1 VPVEESQY
9 DGNRIARSG
18 LDRRRFSLNAI
29 TSVFNYIVVIAIGI
43 WYTPFMLSRMP
54 EEVYGIIPLTTSF
67 LQYML
72 LLMTALSASIG
83 RFVTADLSRGDVA
96 AANATFNGFFFGGL
110 KLVSVISVAIVVFCI
125 ILPIRVP
132 SAYITETRFLAAAV
146 FGSSLLYGFSNVFD
160 TAIWATSRF
169 ELRNML
175 DITTAVLRN
184 ALVVVLFLLT
194 EPSLWQVAVAVTVTA
209 IFHASALFVVWKKLT
224 PELRIDAKAM
234 TAESRNVLFTTGGWV
249 LVMNLGTALLLSSD
263 LIVINRLF
271 DTAQGA
277 KYAVVLLWSTVLRG
291 VFGSLNASLM
301 PSLVAM
307 EARQD
312 NDYLLALSS
321 KTIRVSGALCAHGAG
336 LLAGLSL
343 PILQIWLHKPWVSE
357 VAPIAW
363 IVMFPLCF
371 EISFAPLLPAILTAR
386 PKVKLQALLSISCGL
401 LSVVLAIVLAKYANL
416 GMYGVAMGAAAGSL
430 LRYAILN
437 PLQAASAFDEVP
449 WYFYI
454 RQGVPTAL
462 RFVGTAITAYAASIY
477 LTPSS
482 LLSLAGCALAVT
494 VVTLPINMAFLPR
507 QDHVLFLKLLR
518 MSDKPAT

>member
-9 DGNRIARSG
+9 DGNRIAQSG

-110 KLVSVISVAIVVFCI
+110 KLVVVISVAIVAFCI

-132 SAYITETRFLAAAV
+132 AAYITETRILAAAV
-146 FGSSLLYGFSNVFD
+146 FGSSLLYGFANVFD

-169 ELRNML
+169 ELRNIL
-175 DITTAVLRN
+175 DITTATLRN
-184 ALVVVLFLLT
+184 AIVVVLFLLT
-194 EPSLWQVAVAVTVTA
+194 KPSLWQVAVAVTVTA
-209 IFHASALFVVWKKLT
+209 IVHATALFFTWKKLT
-224 PELRIDAKAM
+224 PELRIDASAM
-234 TAESRNVLFTTGGWV
+234 TDESRHVLFTTGGWV

-263 LIVINRLF
+263 LIVINRFF

-277 KYAVVLLWSTVLRG
+277 KYAVVLLWATVLRG

-321 KTIRVSGALCAHGAG
+321 KSIRVSGALCAHCAG

-343 PILQIWLHKPWVSE
+343 PILQVWLHKPWVTE

-363 IVMFPLCF
+363 FVLFPLCL

-386 PKVKLQALLSISCGL
+386 PKVKHQALISICCGL
-401 LSVVLAIVLAKYANL
+401 LSVTLAVVLAKLTQL
-416 GMYGVAMGAAAGSL
+416 GIYGVAMGAAAGSL
-430 LRYAILN
+430 ARYALLN
-437 PLQAASAFDEVP
+437 PLQAATGFEGVP

-454 RQGVPTAL
+454 RQGLPTAI
-462 RFVGTAITAYAASIY
+462 RFAGTAITAYAVSVY
-477 LTPSS
+477 LTPSN
-482 LLSLAGCALAVT
+482 LISLAACALAVT
-494 VVTLPINMAFLPR
+494 VVALPVNLAFLPR
-507 QDHVLFLKLLR
+507 QDHVLFRKLLR
-518 MSDKPAT
+518 FNQAPAS